1 VDQIT
6 PAVGAVFAFAI
17 GAIIGSFVN
26 VVAYRVPRELSIVSP
41 GSRCP
46 ACLRPIPPWANIP
59 IISYVALRGRC
70 IMCKE
75 RISLRYPAVEAALG
89 LCAFYLYLTFPLS
102 EAVGRFVL
110 CAALMGLSLVDYD
123 WRIIPNLIT
132 LPGIPIG
139 TLAAIFLMPSV
150 GALSSVIG
158 ILAGGGLLFVVGEI
172 YYRLRGVEGV
182 GMGDVKLIAMI
193 GAFLGWQGALFA
205 LFVGSLAGSIVGL
218 TKGLRAAPSAHSRKP
233 SGDPVPDER
242 GGEAD
247 RAPILRTAI
256 TFGPFLS
263 IAAVVYALLQPELGR
278 WYLPD

>member
-1 VDQIT
+1 MDQIT
-6 PAVGAVFAFAI
+6 PATGAIFAFAL

-46 ACLRPIPPWANIP
+46 SCLRPIPPWANIP

-89 LCAFYLYLTFPLS
+89 LCAFSLYLTFPLS
-102 EAVGRFVL
+102 EAIGRFVL
-110 CAALMGLSLVDYD
+110 CAALMALSLVDYE

-150 GALSSVIG
+150 GAINSLIG
-158 ILAGGGLLFVVGEI
+158 ILAGSGVLFVIGEI
-172 YYRLRGVEGV
+172 YHRLRGVEGV

-205 LFVGSLAGSIVGL
+205 LLVGSLAGSIVGVVR
-218 TKGLRAAPSAHSRKP
+218 GLRTAPAAESGNPSAEVAA
-233 SGDPVPDER
+233 DDR

-247 RAPILRTAI
+247 RTPLLRTAI

-263 IAAVVYALLQPELGR
+263 IAAAVYALLQPELGR